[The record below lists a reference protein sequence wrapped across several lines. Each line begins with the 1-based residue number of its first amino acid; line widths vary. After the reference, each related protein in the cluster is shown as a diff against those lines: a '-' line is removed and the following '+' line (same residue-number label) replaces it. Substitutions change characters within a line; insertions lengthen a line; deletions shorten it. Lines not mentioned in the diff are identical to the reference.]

1 MVNLLVGDPTVERVP
16 ASKKKE
22 KEKDDDKTRT
32 NEWMNEWT
40 NGEEE
45 EEEEEEKMAAKKKY
59 LASFSFV
66 RGESLWHAVHS
77 TDSESVK
84 KKKQKYQKKCE
95 ERENSVKCG
104 VAHHPTP
111 PTATPTQKK
120 IFEKKIEPVLWLDV
134 PLVFYWEIWWGS
146 VKCFF

>member
-84 KKKQKYQKKCE
+84 KKSKNIKK
-95 ERENSVKCG
+95 NVK
-104 VAHHPTP
+104 
-111 PTATPTQKK
+111 K
-120 IFEKKIEPVLWLDV
+120 EKTR
-134 PLVFYWEIWWGS
+134 
-146 VKCFF
+146 